1 VGNSSIAHG
10 VILTLFCSTCAETAV
25 GQPGAVELAWDAP
38 VECPSRVAAEKA
50 TGALV
55 GPMAVTYEAEI
66 RLRRMGDEWVGTLRT
81 PGALRELRAPTCRE
95 AAQALVVVLALA
107 VNPNA
112 AVSSD
117 PLFDQDEPGAR
128 TSKPEPSGSPEP
140 RASAPSRG
148 AHSRAAER
156 RNSGAAP
163 KWRQPT
169 GAGFSGT
176 FRLIGNVGILPA
188 PTAGPALGLHYGTAS
203 LATELAVLGLIPRS
217 GALPGDPNR
226 GGTFDWAAAR
236 VSGEASVPGL
246 PWGALVVGV
255 EVGRL
260 AGRGYGVDFPAT
272 GQALWLGLLAG
283 TRVRP
288 FTTRVL
294 GLELGAA
301 AGMPLLRPS
310 LGLEGV
316 GIVHRPARVVGFA
329 DIGIVLL

>member
-1 VGNSSIAHG
+1 
-10 VILTLFCSTCAETAV
+10 V
-25 GQPGAVELAWDAP
+25 GQSGVVELAWDAP

-55 GPMAVTYEAEI
+55 GPMAGTYQAEI
-66 RLRRMGDEWVGTLRT
+66 RLRRKGDEWVGTLRT
-81 PGALRELRAPTCRE
+81 PGALRELSAPTCRE

-112 AVSSD
+112 AVSSG
-117 PLFDQDEPGAR
+117 PLFGQNEPGAR
-128 TSKPEPSGSPEP
+128 TSNPEPSGPPEP
-140 RASAPSRG
+140 RASAPSPG
-148 AHSRAAER
+148 DSSRATER
-156 RNSGAAP
+156 RKSVAAV
-163 KWRQPT
+163 KWRQPAR
-169 GAGFSGT
+169 AGFSGT

-188 PTAGPALGLHYGTAS
+188 PTVGPALGLHYGTAS
-203 LATELAVLGLIPRS
+203 LATELAILGLIPRS

-226 GGTFDWAAAR
+226 GGTFDWEAAR
-236 VSGEASVPGL
+236 LSGKVAVPGL

-260 AGRGYGVDFPAT
+260 AGRGYGVDFPET
-272 GQALWLGLLAG
+272 GQTLWLGLLAG

-288 FTTRVL
+288 FTTRLL

-301 AGMPLLRPS
+301 AGIPLLRPR

-329 DIGIVLL
+329 DVGIVVL